1 MNKRKILLLASILV
15 MVAILGVGGTLAY
28 FTADDTATNTITVG
42 NVKIDLEEPSWNE
55 ENAEDS
61 YPGQVLPKDPEVENV
76 GKNPCFIRIE
86 ATGWDSL
93 IDAGLSEEKIK
104 YSTAGEVDTLGEG
117 WVEFDGYF
125 YYMTAVEAGD
135 KTTALFDEIVIPT
148 DVVNDGSG
156 DGYDIVITAHAVQSQ
171 GATFEDAEKP
181 TVEELDAWFDLTF
194 SVEEE

>member
-61 YPGQVLPKDPEVENV
+61 YPGQVLPKDPEVENI

-104 YSTAGEVDTLGEG
+104 YSTAGKVDTLGG
-117 WVEFDGYF
+117 VRRLLLLHDRC
-125 YYMTAVEAGD
+125 
-135 KTTALFDEIVIPT
+135 
-148 DVVNDGSG
+148 GSRRQ
-156 DGYDIVITAHAVQSQ
+156 DHR
-171 GATFEDAEKP
+171 
-181 TVEELDAWFDLTF
+181 
-194 SVEEE
+194 SV